1 MARRMVRSGAAAF
14 AASAAASFAI
24 FLAMPSVAQA
34 QFVLR
39 PPGLLLPGPIVAY
52 GSPFAIPYRHA
63 PLPPAEIV
71 AILAGEHDFRRI
83 GRPYFAGDVYLVD
96 GVDDAGTVVRA
107 HVHAYSGRLLQVE
120 VLQRQR
126 LARLPA
132 RPESQRAIPFPP
144 RRPATIAPGV
154 KASEPAS
161 APVLSPSLS
170 SPIVPLSRE
179 PRIVDP
185 AQTRGLD
192 EPDRTPPLASPGRAA
207 TPDPG

>member
-1 MARRMVRSGAAAF
+1 MVRSGAAAF

-132 RPESQRAIPFPP
+132 TPETQRAIPFPP

-207 TPDPG
+207 TSDPG

>member
-1 MARRMVRSGAAAF
+1 MACRMVRSGAAAF

-24 FLAMPSVAQA
+24 FLAMPSPAQA

-52 GSPFAIPYRHA
+52 GSPFAIAYRHA

-132 RPESQRAIPFPP
+132 TPETQRAIPFPP
-144 RRPATIAPGV
+144 RRPVTIAPGV

-207 TPDPG
+207 TSDPG

>member
-1 MARRMVRSGAAAF
+1 MARRMVRSGAATF

-24 FLAMPSVAQA
+24 FPAMPSAAQA

-63 PLPPAEIV
+63 PLPPAQIV
-71 AILAGEHDFRRI
+71 AILAGEHHFRRI

-107 HVHAYSGRLLQVE
+107 HVNAYGARLLQVE

-126 LARLPA
+126 LARLPYTPA
-132 RPESQRAIPFPP
+132 LHACLP
-144 RRPATIAPGV
+144 RRKP
-154 KASEPAS
+154 S
-161 APVLSPSLS
+161 ARFRSRRAGPR
-170 SPIVPLSRE
+170 PLQR
-179 PRIVDP
+179 V
-185 AQTRGLD
+185 
-192 EPDRTPPLASPGRAA
+192 
-207 TPDPG
+207 

>member
-132 RPESQRAIPFPP
+132 TPETQRAIPFPP

-207 TPDPG
+207 TSDPG

>member
-1 MARRMVRSGAAAF
+1 MACRMVRSGAAAF

-24 FLAMPSVAQA
+24 LLAIPSPAQA

-52 GSPFAIPYRHA
+52 GSPFAILYRQA

-71 AILAGEHDFRRI
+71 AILAEEHHFRRI

-96 GVDDAGTVVRA
+96 GVDDARAVVRA

-170 SPIVPLSRE
+170 SPVVPLSRE

-192 EPDRTPPLASPGRAA
+192 EPDRTPPLASPGRTAS
-207 TPDPG
+207 PDPG

>member
-1 MARRMVRSGAAAF
+1 MVRRMVRSGAAAF
-14 AASAAASFAI
+14 VASAAVSLATL
-24 FLAMPSVAQA
+24 LAMPSQAQA

-39 PPGLLLPGPIVAY
+39 PPGLLLPGPVVAY

-71 AILAGEHDFRRI
+71 AILAEEHHFRRI

-96 GVDDAGTVVRA
+96 GVDDAGAVVRA

-132 RPESQRAIPFPP
+132 TPETQRAIPLPP
-144 RRPATIAPGV
+144 RRPAAIAPGV

-161 APVLSPSLS
+161 TPALSPALS
-170 SPIVPLSRE
+170 SPVVPLSRE

-192 EPDRTPPLASPGRAA
+192 EPDRTPPLASPGRTAS
-207 TPDPG
+207 PDPG